1 MTKIYT
7 KTGDSGETSLLGGE
21 RVTKDCI
28 ALQVVGEIDELNS
41 KLGEVVAHLYGE
53 DPTEFLLNI
62 QRDLF
67 KAGAEIASLQNESIN
82 KTLHKI
88 GQEQIKQLEETIDEY
103 AGGLPELK
111 NFILPGGSVVGAH
124 IHHARTICRRTER
137 ELVAM
142 SKEIKIRSELFVY
155 FNRLSDYLFTT
166 ARWVNYKEGV
176 EEVKV

>member
-1 MTKIYT
+1 MIKIYT
-7 KTGDSGETSLLGGE
+7 KTGDAGETSLLGGE

-41 KLGEVVAHLYGE
+41 QLGDVVAHLYGE
-53 DPTEFLLNI
+53 DPSEFLQDI

-67 KAGAEIASLQNESIN
+67 KAGAEVASLQNEAVG
-82 KTLHKI
+82 KTLNKI
-88 GQEQIKQLEETIDEY
+88 SSDQIKKLEEAIDEY
-103 AGGLPELK
+103 SAGLPELK

-137 ELVAM
+137 ALVAM
-142 SKEIKIRSELFVY
+142 GKEIKIRPELFEY

-166 ARWVNYKEGV
+166 ARWVNYKEGA
-176 EEVKV
+176 EEIVV